1 MVSNIIA
8 LIFLDYEQIVMRDPD
23 DTPQYA
29 ATGNGIAIMS
39 NRISWFYDLRGPSMT
54 LDTGCSASLVGVHLA
69 CQSIRSIRT
78 GESTLVRSLNSPDHR
93 SPSLTI
99 IGYCNGCR
107 FDIDS
112 QHNAANDST

>member
-1 MVSNIIA
+1 
-8 LIFLDYEQIVMRDPD
+8 MRDPD

-69 CQSIRSIRT
+69 CQSIRT
-78 GESTLVRSLNSPDHR
+78 GESTLVSILNSSDCRLH
-93 SPSLTI
+93 SLTI
-99 IGYCNGCR
+99 TGYSNGCWI
-107 FDIDS
+107 DIDS
-112 QHNAANDST
+112 QHNASNDST

>member
-1 MVSNIIA
+1 
-8 LIFLDYEQIVMRDPD
+8 MRDAD

-69 CQSIRSIRT
+69 CQSLRT
-78 GESTLVRSLNSPDHR
+78 GESTLVSSLNSPDHWT
-93 SPSLTI
+93 SLMTI
-99 IGYCNGCR
+99 IGYGNGCW
-107 FDIDS
+107 FDLDS
-112 QHNAANDST
+112 QHNAAYDIT

>member
-1 MVSNIIA
+1 MVTNIIV

-69 CQSIRSIRT
+69 CQSIRT